1 MKKLSLNQ
9 RKLLSEFLANIG
21 IAWFGGGVV
30 APLFVTKKL
39 SEIIIPAFWG
49 VSLTTLSLVFSLW
62 IIKGEK

>member
-21 IAWFGGGVV
+21 IAWFAGGVV
-30 APLFVTKKL
+30 APLFVTNKL
-39 SEIIIPAFWG
+39 SEVIIPSFWG

-62 IIKGEK
+62 IIKGGK